1 MLLQGPDA
9 RRVVSLK
16 AETDVLLRVCNRELF
31 DWFLRDRPH
40 AVVAFVLTTTCRQWR
55 VAYTTLVDT
64 LGTECRQ
71 PLSPCSISLLHLPS
85 PSPFSISL
93 LHLLAHLLARL
104 PSPCSTPVSMSM
116 SIVHRPYPFSISIQS
131 PPATLLF
138 FSRPVD
144 SASESGSL
152 LVFCH
157 VCRHARGMAYVLWS
171 LCTCL

>member
-1 MLLQGPDA
+1 MLALACSWHTCLCCFACFTVRTSPYPPLVVFSWLLCDCGCVQNVLLQGPDA

-85 PSPFSISL
+85 PSPFSIS
-93 LHLLAHLLARL
+93 
-104 PSPCSTPVSMSM
+104 
-116 SIVHRPYPFSISIQS
+116 
-131 PPATLLF
+131 
-138 FSRPVD
+138 
-144 SASESGSL
+144 
-152 LVFCH
+152 
-157 VCRHARGMAYVLWS
+157 
-171 LCTCL
+171 